1 MKKLL
6 TLFLLCCPFLMANA
20 VPQGKQTAQK
30 AEKTV
35 TITKKT
41 AVKKEQVKKTESL
54 KKGSADKKTKK
65 ATKDAKKL
73 DKKQVKQ
80 AEQKK
85 GANKN
90 TADKKMVDKA
100 KKQKS
105 PLTKNAVEN
114 QVEKTTTKL
123 TKAVPA
129 IATPKESKAVI
140 VPQCQ
145 DSNVMNVLSDAFSHQ
160 GYATRTPMIVKSVR
174 QIRETQFYAAKG
186 IRSCY
191 ANVETTGV
199 RYATDYSI
207 ILNDKGFFV
216 QVENARAY

>member
-1 MKKLL
+1 
-6 TLFLLCCPFLMANA
+6 
-20 VPQGKQTAQK
+20 
-30 AEKTV
+30 
-35 TITKKT
+35 
-41 AVKKEQVKKTESL
+41 
-54 KKGSADKKTKK
+54 
-65 ATKDAKKL
+65 
-73 DKKQVKQ
+73 
-80 AEQKK
+80 
-85 GANKN
+85 
-90 TADKKMVDKA
+90 MVDKT

-105 PLTKNAVEN
+105 PLAKNVVEN

-145 DSNVMNVLSDAFSHQ
+145 DSNVMNVLSDAFSQQ
-160 GYATRTPMIVKSVR
+160 GYATRMPMTVKSIR

-191 ANVETTGV
+191 ANVETTGG